1 MTKNEKKIFAI
12 LLLTS
17 VIFIAVSTAFVV
29 RTANYSK
36 NGIKTLATIT

>member
-17 VIFIAVSTAFVV
+17 VIFIAVSTAFL
-29 RTANYSK
+29 SEPQ
-36 NGIKTLATIT
+36 IIPKTELKLWLR